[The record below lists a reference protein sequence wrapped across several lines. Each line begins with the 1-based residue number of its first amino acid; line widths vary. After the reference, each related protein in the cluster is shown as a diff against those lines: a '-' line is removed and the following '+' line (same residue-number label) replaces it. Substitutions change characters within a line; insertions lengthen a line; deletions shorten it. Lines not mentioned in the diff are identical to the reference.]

1 MTHQTETLALNPELA
16 DIPGTSLK
24 VSPVAIGT
32 WAIGGWMW
40 GGTDEAES
48 ISTIRAAF
56 EHGINI
62 IDTAPVYGFGRSEEI
77 VGKAIAEANLRSRVL
92 IATKVGLEWQNGKV
106 FRNASRA
113 RILQEI
119 EDSLR
124 RLRTDHIDI
133 YQVHWP
139 DPLVAIEETAE
150 AMHTL
155 FKQGK
160 IRAIGASNFSVD
172 QMERF
177 RSVAPLHVLQ
187 PPYNLFERAVDAD
200 LLPYC
205 RKNNIATFG
214 YGALCRGLLSGR
226 MRPDT
231 VFDGDDLR
239 RNDPKFQK
247 PRFAQ
252 YLAAVQKLD
261 RLAKE
266 RFGKRVIQM
275 AVRWMLDQGITT
287 ALWGARHPGQLQPV
301 DEVTGWRLD
310 APAKAEIDRILRET
324 ITDPIGPEFMAPPA
338 RDLLRAIE
346 TTAA

>member
-1 MTHQTETLALNPELA
+1 MAHQLEALRPNLELTE
-16 DIPGTSLK
+16 IPGTSLK

-48 ISTIRAAF
+48 IATIRSAF

-62 IDTAPVYGFGRSEEI
+62 VDTAPVYGFGRSEEI
-77 VGKAIAEANLRSRVL
+77 VGKAIAEGGLRSNVL
-92 IATKVGLEWQNGKV
+92 IATKTGLQWDGGKV
-106 FRNASRA
+106 SRNASRA
-113 RILQEI
+113 RIMREI

-139 DPLVAIEETAE
+139 DPLVTIEETAE
-150 AMHTL
+150 AMQTL
-155 FKQGK
+155 FNQGK
-160 IRAIGASNFSVD
+160 IRAIGVSNFSVL

-177 RSVAPLHVLQ
+177 RRVAPLHVLQ
-187 PPYNLFERAVDAD
+187 PPYNLFERGIEAD

-205 RKNNIATFG
+205 RQHKIATLG

-226 MRPDT
+226 MKADT
-231 VFDGDDLR
+231 VFEGDDLR
-239 RNDPKFQK
+239 RTDPKFLK

-252 YLAAVQKLD
+252 YVAAVQKLD
-261 RLAKE
+261 RLAQQ
-266 RFGKRVIQM
+266 RFGKRVIHL

-287 ALWGARHPGQLQPV
+287 ALWGARHPDQLGPV
-301 DEVTGWRLD
+301 DEVSGWSLD
-310 APAKAEIDRILRET
+310 ASAKAEIDRILRET
-324 ITDPIGPEFMAPPA
+324 ITDPVGPEFMAPPS
-338 RDLLRAIE
+338 RSV
-346 TTAA
+346 AA

>member
-1 MTHQTETLALNPELA
+1 MVDHA
-16 DIPGTSLK
+16 DVLKAKMEPSPIAGTSLR

-48 ISTIRAAF
+48 IAAIRAAF

-62 IDTAPVYGFGRSEEI
+62 VDTAPVYGFGRSEEI
-77 VGKAIAEANLRSRVL
+77 VGKAIAEGRLRADVL
-92 IATKVGLEWQNGKV
+92 IATKVGLQWDGGSV
-106 FRNASRA
+106 SRNASRA
-113 RILQEI
+113 RILREV

-124 RLRTDHIDI
+124 RLRTDRIDI

-139 DPLVAIEETAE
+139 DPLIEIEETAD
-150 AMHTL
+150 AMHML
-155 FKQGK
+155 FAQGK
-160 IRAIGASNFSVD
+160 IRAIGVSNFSID

-177 RSVAPLHVLQ
+177 RRVAPLHVLQ
-187 PPYNLFERAVDAD
+187 PPYNLFERGIETD

-205 RKNNIATFG
+205 RKNKIAVLG

-239 RNDPKFQK
+239 RTDPKFVK
-247 PRFAQ
+247 PRFTQ
-252 YLAAVQKLD
+252 YLAAVDKLD
-261 RLAKE
+261 RLAQ
-266 RFGKRVIQM
+266 RFGKRVIHL

-301 DEVTGWRLD
+301 DEVTGWSLD
-310 APAKAEIDRILRET
+310 ASAKAEIDRILRET
-324 ITDPIGPEFMAPPA
+324 IADPVGPEFMAPPA
-338 RDLLRAIE
+338 RNV
-346 TTAA
+346 AA